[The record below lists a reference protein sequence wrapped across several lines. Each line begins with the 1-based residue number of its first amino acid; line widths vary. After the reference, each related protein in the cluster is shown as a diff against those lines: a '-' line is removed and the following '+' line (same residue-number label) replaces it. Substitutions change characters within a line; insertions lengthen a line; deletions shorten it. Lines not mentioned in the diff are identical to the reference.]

1 MVALGSPPDPTVLE
15 KQRHLRKGTGDYG
28 SEISISFAIDFKR
41 LAEGELDNW
50 YDDTDGVLAIIIMFQ
65 FFAKYMF
72 KEDKRAFQFEED
84 AIQISRYVVLE
95 TDFDK
100 MYSDY

>member
-1 MVALGSPPDPTVLE
+1 
-15 KQRHLRKGTGDYG
+15 
-28 SEISISFAIDFKR
+28 
-41 LAEGELDNW
+41 
-50 YDDTDGVLAIIIMFQ
+50 MFQ